1 MLDGLRTRYRA
12 VLRRVRRFERRE
24 VREFRRWI
32 EHTTN
37 LIHLTV
43 LLVVPVLL
51 ALVTAISNSVG
62 LLPFVLFPPLASG
75 TYTLFADPEGKYAS
89 PVKFVGGLTTGAIC
103 GTAATWVAIEAAIRG
118 PIGTSGLVV
127 SPTEAA
133 LAVFLTG
140 VATWALDLEEP
151 SAFSTALLALI
162 APAFSSPST
171 VSTFVAEFVGSVFVA
186 SSLVAGAFEFW
197 RREFYE
203 RRSQFLYASTKG
215 DDHVLVPMR
224 GDHASTTATFAA
236 RIAAAHDAGKV
247 VLLDVVEAAGVQ
259 ASSVEAAA
267 TGVAEVEGASV
278 EGSSAEGISDEES
291 SVEGSSGEG
300 TASSEESVETEGDE
314 SADRLE
320 SEAHRIETQIGV
332 PCEVVVA
339 GDGKNRT
346 KTVLRT
352 ARETNCDLVVTP
364 YEEERGSL
372 SPFVRGLFR
381 GDIDTIAFRSCP
393 GTESKTRWKRVLVPV
408 RRAGDAAHAMID
420 FARRLAG
427 LSGSVS
433 VCTCI
438 DRETERRPAEH
449 MLANLVETFE
459 GSFETRVSR
468 SSIESFLAAN
478 DAHYDLT
485 IMGASTDRSAA
496 SRFVS
501 PPTFERIHDLECD
514 VAIVHRG

>member
-1 MLDGLRTRYRA
+1 MLDGLRTRYLA

-43 LLVVPVLL
+43 LFVVPVLI
-51 ALVTAISNSVG
+51 ALVTAVSNSLD

-103 GTAATWVAIEAAIRG
+103 GTAATWFAINATFRE
-118 PIGTSGLVV
+118 PIGASGLAV
-127 SPTEAA
+127 SPVEAA

-140 VATWALDLEEP
+140 AATWALDFEEP
-151 SAFSTALLALI
+151 SAFSTGLLALI
-162 APAFSSPST
+162 APAFSGPAT
-171 VSTFVAEFVGSVFVA
+171 VEAFFTQYVGSVFVA
-186 SSLVAGAFEFW
+186 STLVAVTFDFW

-224 GDHASTTATFAA
+224 GDRASATATFGAK
-236 RIAAAHDAGKV
+236 IAAAHDAGKV
-247 VLLDVVEAAGVQ
+247 VLLDVVDETAVEEAEAEAVEFEGSAVGATAAGAQDRETTDDAGVG
-259 ASSVEAAA
+259 AVTEADGSDADAEPVEAAA
-267 TGVAEVEGASV
+267 G
-278 EGSSAEGISDEES
+278 
-291 SVEGSSGEG
+291 
-300 TASSEESVETEGDE
+300 E

-320 SEAHRIETQIGV
+320 SEAHRIETEAGV

-339 GDGKNRT
+339 GDGTNNA

-364 YEEERGSL
+364 YEEEHGSL
-372 SPFVRGLFR
+372 SPFVRDLFG
-381 GDIDTIAFRSCP
+381 GDVDTIAFRSSP
-393 GTESKTRWKRVLVPV
+393 ATDPRTDWTRVLVPV
-408 RRAGDAAHAMID
+408 RRPGDTAHQMID

-427 LSGSVS
+427 RVGGVS

-438 DRETERRPAEH
+438 DHEGERRRTERV
-449 MLANLVETFE
+449 LADLVETFD

-468 SSIESFLAAN
+468 SSIESFLDAN
-478 DAHYDLT
+478 DDHYDLT